1 MIPGTPTPEHQVFRL
16 GIQNAGNP
24 EIAQSGSAGS
34 VQKNIAAL
42 EIPMDHSLTVGVLER
57 LGQRPQ
63 TREDLLRCPSS
74 KLGDVA
80 AFHMLHGNED
90 GGWIFMKIKDPDNVR
105 MGQSPGVTAFLPQE
119 GNLFRGGTWGHD
131 LGDHL
136 GAQTLVSSHPHLSH
150 ATPAKGANQGK
161 SRGQGLTA
169 CELRHGLERQRD

>member
-34 VQKNIAAL
+34 VQKDIAAL

-90 GGWIFMKIKDPDNVR
+90 GGWIFMKVEDPDNVR

-119 GNLFRGGTWGHD
+119 GNLLRGGTG
-131 LGDHL
+131 G
-136 GAQTLVSSHPHLSH
+136 TILVTTWVPRLSSR
-150 ATPAKGANQGK
+150 ATHTSPMPPLP
-161 SRGQGLTA
+161 RGRIRVNREA
-169 CELRHGLERQRD
+169 RD